1 MSRIVMKFGGTSVGS
16 IDKIKNVAN
25 VIIQLKTDAW
35 KTYTDQDTPK
45 T

>member
-1 MSRIVMKFGGTSVGS
+1 MFSLNSF
-16 IDKIKNVAN
+16 KIKNVAN

-45 T
+45 TQKKTLNQ